1 MQWLASLFPN
11 VVSNQTQFV
20 ESIWQTLYMLFASGV
35 LVGIIGLILG
45 VALVVTE
52 PGQVLANAAVYQV
65 LDKIVN
71 VMRSIPFIIL
81 LALVTPLTKLLVG
94 TSIGTTAAI
103 VPLVIGCTPFY
114 AQLVQGA
121 LASVDQ
127 GLVEAALAMGLSPVD
142 IIFKVYL
149 KEGAAEIARTSIV
162 TIISLI
168 GLTAMAGAVGAGGLG
183 DIAITLGYNQ
193 FENDVTVAATL
204 IILLMV
210 LIIQFFGD
218 LVVKRLTH

>member
-1 MQWLASLFPN
+1 
-11 VVSNQTQFV
+11 
-20 ESIWQTLYMLFASGV
+20 
-35 LVGIIGLILG
+35 
-45 VALVVTE
+45 
-52 PGQVLANAAVYQV
+52 
-65 LDKIVN
+65 
-71 VMRSIPFIIL
+71 
-81 LALVTPLTKLLVG
+81 
-94 TSIGTTAAI
+94 
-103 VPLVIGCTPFY
+103 
-114 AQLVQGA
+114 
-121 LASVDQ
+121 
-127 GLVEAALAMGLSPVD
+127 MGLSPVD

>member
-114 AQLVQGA
+114 ARQVQGA

-149 KEGAAEIARTSIV
+149 KEG
-162 TIISLI
+162 
-168 GLTAMAGAVGAGGLG
+168 GGR
-183 DIAITLGYNQ
+183 NRP
-193 FENDVTVAATL
+193 
-204 IILLMV
+204 
-210 LIIQFFGD
+210 D
-218 LVVKRLTH
+218 LNCDHH

>member
-11 VVSNQTQFV
+11 VVSNQAQFV

-45 VALVVTE
+45 VALVITE
-52 PGQVLANAAVYQV
+52 PGPLANAAVYQV

-71 VMRSIPFIIL
+71 IMRSIPFIIL

-114 AQLVQGA
+114 ARQVQGA

-127 GLVEAALAMGLSPVD
+127 GLVE
-142 IIFKVYL
+142 
-149 KEGAAEIARTSIV
+149 
-162 TIISLI
+162 
-168 GLTAMAGAVGAGGLG
+168 AGGLG

>member
-1 MQWLASLFPN
+1 M
-11 VVSNQTQFV
+11 
-20 ESIWQTLYMLFASGV
+20 
-35 LVGIIGLILG
+35 
-45 VALVVTE
+45 VTE
-52 PGQVLANAAVYQV
+52 PGPLANAAVYQV

-71 VMRSIPFIIL
+71 IMRSIPFIIL

-114 AQLVQGA
+114 ARQVQGA

-193 FENDVTVAATL
+193 FENDVTVVATL

>member
-52 PGQVLANAAVYQV
+52 PGQVL
-65 LDKIVN
+65 DKIVN
-71 VMRSIPFIIL
+71 IMRSIPFIIL

-114 AQLVQGA
+114 ARQVQGA

-127 GLVEAALAMGLSPVD
+127 GLVEAAL
-142 IIFKVYL
+142 
-149 KEGAAEIARTSIV
+149 
-162 TIISLI
+162 
-168 GLTAMAGAVGAGGLG
+168 AGAVGAGGLG

>member
-71 VMRSIPFIIL
+71 ENLVDPLYYPVSAGNPADKTSGGNLDWDHGGDCSAGDRVHALLRSPG
-81 LALVTPLTKLLVG
+81 PG
-94 TSIGTTAAI
+94 SIG
-103 VPLVIGCTPFY
+103 V
-114 AQLVQGA
+114 
-121 LASVDQ
+121 
-127 GLVEAALAMGLSPVD
+127 
-142 IIFKVYL
+142 
-149 KEGAAEIARTSIV
+149 R
-162 TIISLI
+162 
-168 GLTAMAGAVGAGGLG
+168 
-183 DIAITLGYNQ
+183 
-193 FENDVTVAATL
+193 
-204 IILLMV
+204 
-210 LIIQFFGD
+210 
-218 LVVKRLTH
+218 

>member
-114 AQLVQGA
+114 ARQVQGA
-121 LASVDQ
+121 LASVN
-127 GLVEAALAMGLSPVD
+127 L
-142 IIFKVYL
+142 
-149 KEGAAEIARTSIV
+149 
-162 TIISLI
+162 
-168 GLTAMAGAVGAGGLG
+168 
-183 DIAITLGYNQ
+183 
-193 FENDVTVAATL
+193 
-204 IILLMV
+204 
-210 LIIQFFGD
+210 
-218 LVVKRLTH
+218 

>member
-1 MQWLASLFPN
+1 MQWLSSLFPN
-11 VVSNQTQFV
+11 VVSNQAQFV

-52 PGQVLANAAVYQV
+52 PGPLANAAVYQV

-71 VMRSIPFIIL
+71 IMRSIPFIIL

-114 AQLVQGA
+114 ARQVQGA

>member
-1 MQWLASLFPN
+1 MQWLADLFPN

-35 LVGIIGLILG
+35 LVGVIGLVLG

-114 AQLVQGA
+114 ARQVQGA

-127 GLVEAALAMGLSPVD
+127 GLVEAAVAMGLSPVD

-149 KEGAAEIARTSIV
+149 KDGAAEIARTSIV

-210 LIIQFFGD
+210 LVIQFFGD